1 MKTIVWV
8 IDDDKSILEAA
19 RIAIQHD
26 FDQIITSHRPDTI
39 PSMAQLNEVDVALL
53 DMNFRPGQKTGNE
66 GLYWLDRIRELNPDI
81 SIVLLTAFGEIDL
94 AVEGLKRGATDFI
107 VKPWSNDKLVA
118 TLKSAA
124 QLAHSKREIRKL
136 KTKEQAL
143 KANLRPESHEII
155 GESAA
160 IRQVRKLIEKVAPTP
175 ANVLILGEN
184 GTGKELVARQIHAQ
198 SLRSN
203 ELFLAVDVGNIPT
216 ALFESELFGHVK
228 GAYTDAHADRLGK
241 FETASG
247 GTLFLDEISNL
258 PLDLQPKLLSAL
270 QNRQITP
277 LGSNQLINID
287 IRLISASNQDP
298 HNLVHQ
304 GFFREDLLYRLNT
317 ISIVVPPLRSRGT
330 DILILAQ
337 HFGNYY
343 AEKYKKAKPKLDQSA
358 KNRLMNHPWPGN
370 VRELQHSME
379 KAIILSDQAL
389 IGAELFSFRAGN
401 QQEIP
406 SLIGSLQEMEQVMIQ
421 KAMERNHG
429 NVSAAA
435 AQLGVSRQ
443 TLYNKLKSLKDQDY

>member
-241 FETASG
+241 F
-247 GTLFLDEISNL
+247 
-258 PLDLQPKLLSAL
+258 
-270 QNRQITP
+270 
-277 LGSNQLINID
+277 
-287 IRLISASNQDP
+287 
-298 HNLVHQ
+298 
-304 GFFREDLLYRLNT
+304 
-317 ISIVVPPLRSRGT
+317 
-330 DILILAQ
+330 
-337 HFGNYY
+337 
-343 AEKYKKAKPKLDQSA
+343 
-358 KNRLMNHPWPGN
+358 
-370 VRELQHSME
+370 
-379 KAIILSDQAL
+379 
-389 IGAELFSFRAGN
+389 
-401 QQEIP
+401 
-406 SLIGSLQEMEQVMIQ
+406 
-421 KAMERNHG
+421 
-429 NVSAAA
+429 
-435 AQLGVSRQ
+435 
-443 TLYNKLKSLKDQDY
+443 